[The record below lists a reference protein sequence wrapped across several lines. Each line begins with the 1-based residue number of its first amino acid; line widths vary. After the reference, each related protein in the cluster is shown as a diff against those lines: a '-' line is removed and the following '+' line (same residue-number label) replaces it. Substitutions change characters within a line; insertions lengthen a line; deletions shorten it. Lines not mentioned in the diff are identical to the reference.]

1 MNGVVIGHSYDAS
14 DVTFVFRTE
23 DGGATWST
31 FSSAIGSPKECVV
44 SFLDPTTGIL
54 QFRDNRIFRTTNGGE
69 TWRGVAGSGGSL
81 LRFADPEV
89 GWAFRYR
96 KISYTTDGGNRWS
109 SRDVPFPASV
119 LAFSLPTRDVGYV
132 VGEHG
137 MIYRYQSAASG
148 QVSPKAI
155 PAPQVPTA
163 RVDAEPAA
171 DQLSTELSG
180 LSESVKSQTDGNASA
195 SMAPTLGSAA
205 MAIPFIDKCCKSQLT
220 KISDLVQSLVKSVP
234 QLVGT
239 YRNLNLVTLGLK
251 LVTELPSELDGIT
264 SALAELRKAPDAQA
278 ALTATANLA
287 AAVDAFRTSLTN
299 EDLAANNTAGQ

>member
-1 MNGVVIGHSYDAS
+1 
-14 DVTFVFRTE
+14 
-23 DGGATWST
+23 
-31 FSSAIGSPKECVV
+31 
-44 SFLDPTTGIL
+44 
-54 QFRDNRIFRTTNGGE
+54 
-69 TWRGVAGSGGSL
+69 
-81 LRFADPEV
+81 
-89 GWAFRYR
+89 
-96 KISYTTDGGNRWS
+96 
-109 SRDVPFPASV
+109 
-119 LAFSLPTRDVGYV
+119 
-132 VGEHG
+132 
-137 MIYRYQSAASG
+137 
-148 QVSPKAI
+148 
-155 PAPQVPTA
+155 
-163 RVDAEPAA
+163 
-171 DQLSTELSG
+171 
-180 LSESVKSQTDGNASA
+180 
-195 SMAPTLGSAA
+195 